1 MLEIKPCNKNWHTR
15 GDDTAARI
23 AAAAPYAE
31 GKIVDA
37 ANTVKV
43 LEAVLRPGDKVNIE
57 GDNQKQ
63 ADFWLRNCAKWIPP
77 RFMTFT

>member
-43 LEAVLRPGDKVNIE
+43 LEAVLRRAIKSIS
-57 GDNQKQ
+57 K
-63 ADFWLRNCAKWIPP
+63 AITRNRRISSRKSSARWIRPKYMI
-77 RFMTFT
+77 FI

>member
-43 LEAVLRPGDKVNIE
+43 LEAVLRPGDKVNI
-57 GDNQKQ
+57 
-63 ADFWLRNCAKWIPP
+63 
-77 RFMTFT
+77 